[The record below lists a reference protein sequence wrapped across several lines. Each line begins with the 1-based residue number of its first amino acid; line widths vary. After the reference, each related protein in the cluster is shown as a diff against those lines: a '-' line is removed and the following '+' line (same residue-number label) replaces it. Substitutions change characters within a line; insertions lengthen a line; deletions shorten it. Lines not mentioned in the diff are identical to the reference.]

1 MSEFIKKT
9 DTVRFGVTTHNP
21 SGGALKTADE
31 APRWRVFEEASDTSI
46 LDGLFTVRT
55 GYDGTYRATF
65 DATIGNGFNSNSYY
79 EIHASGKVDGI
90 VGRAIIKTFVL
101 DDIFDANMV
110 EISGDKLA
118 GAFVTAELQAATQA
132 SIDAIETDTATTIPG
147 TITTLQSD
155 TDDIQTRLPAALVG
169 GLMSSDVTAISTDTT
184 AADNLELQYDTGG
197 IVGDNFPATQAQAN
211 RFSSGSAAISTTAKP
226 SPNGFVIT
234 TGLSEVNDEDSTFE
248 ENGVYHQLSPDTG
261 TTDCYYEFTIGGNG
275 VPVSVTWWGYMQSK
289 NDTYNYH
296 AYNWSTPGWEQVGSR
311 DGGNNTGQKNDTL
324 ALTLAHV
331 GTAAN
336 VGLVRFRIESTTGT
350 LLSTDRILCNYS
362 VVAESVGYADGAIWY
377 NDTVANTNT
386 EVYVDG
392 VADNPV
398 SSWAAALTLSSALNI
413 DRFRIANGS
422 SVTLSGNTS
431 NKTLI
436 GEQWT
441 LDLNAQNIKS
451 ASFSG
456 ADDVSGSGIGNSARF
471 RDCHVR
477 TAWLDGCWLTGGRIS
492 GHHTFTEDGGYF
504 YEGCFANTFTLP
516 VIHYASGSIV
526 HCITGFSGGAEF
538 RNIKTDDKIHV
549 EGEGELLLDVSCSGG
564 EFDYAGDFRF
574 TNNGTISAIDID
586 DNTVNIANIENTV
599 WDAAQSGHLAVDTF
613 GYALQPVYYA
623 NIKYVKDAGNGSD
636 EYAVCWYKDA
646 IPVESGSLTNPAIS
660 VYNTN
665 SGANL
670 FANQTMDYASTALG
684 VVRYD
689 STLLTPSG
697 EPFVVH
703 VSGVIDS
710 VSRTWKQ
717 IVGLDDIF

>member
-101 DDIFDANMV
+101 DDIYNANMV

-132 SIDAIETDTATTIPG
+132 SIDAIETDTGTTIPG

-184 AADNLELQYDTGG
+184 AANNLELQYDGTGLTG
-197 IVGDNFPATQAQAN
+197 ATFPANQADLDTAQADLDIITDSDGVVVGDAGVDKVWDET
-211 RFSSGSAAISTTAKP
+211 
-226 SPNGFVIT
+226 T
-234 TGLSEVNDEDSTFE
+234 TG
-248 ENGVYHQLSPDTG
+248 H
-261 TTDCYYEFTIGGNG
+261 TTI
-275 VPVSVTWWGYMQSK
+275 
-289 NDTYNYH
+289 
-296 AYNWSTPGWEQVGSR
+296 
-311 DGGNNTGQKNDTL
+311 
-324 ALTLAHV
+324 
-331 GTAAN
+331 
-336 VGLVRFRIESTTGT
+336 
-350 LLSTDRILCNYS
+350 
-362 VVAESVGYADGAIWY
+362 
-377 NDTVANTNT
+377 
-386 EVYVDG
+386 
-392 VADNPV
+392 
-398 SSWAAALTLSSALNI
+398 
-413 DRFRIANGS
+413 
-422 SVTLSGNTS
+422 
-431 NKTLI
+431 
-436 GEQWT
+436 
-441 LDLNAQNIKS
+441 
-451 ASFSG
+451 
-456 ADDVSGSGIGNSARF
+456 
-471 RDCHVR
+471 
-477 TAWLDGCWLTGGRIS
+477 
-492 GHHTFTEDGGYF
+492 
-504 YEGCFANTFTLP
+504 NTF
-516 VIHYASGSIV
+516 
-526 HCITGFSGGAEF
+526 GG
-538 RNIKTDDKIHV
+538 
-549 EGEGELLLDVSCSGG
+549 
-564 EFDYAGDFRF
+564 
-574 TNNGTISAIDID
+574 
-586 DNTVNIANIENTV
+586 
-599 WDAAQSGHLAVDTF
+599 
-613 GYALQPVYYA
+613 ALQPIYYA
-623 NIKYVKDAGNGSD
+623 NIKYIKDAGNGSD
-636 EYAVCWYKDA
+636 EYAACWYKNS
-646 IPVESGSLTNPAIS
+646 IPIESGSLTNPAIS

-665 SGANL
+665 GGVGL
-670 FANQTMDYASTALG
+670 FTNQTMDYASTALG